1 MILEM
6 DFGNSRIKWRVRDLE
21 NILIRGVVDREE
33 GLDQIT
39 VALQTFAAQIKSIFV
54 ASVLAKSANLW
65 IDSWAKK
72 NLNLIPQ
79 YAMSQSEVAGVINGY
94 DDPSRLGV
102 DRWLAVVAAFNIC
115 QTACVVISSG
125 TALTV
130 DLVNQHGRHL
140 GGYIVPG
147 WVTSMRA
154 LNNSTQLI
162 NLTDIS
168 NFKLVPG
175 TSTQTAVSHGLAS
188 CYAGLIQSAIAQ
200 LAITQHYTQIGVSSP
215 SILATGGDAQRL
227 KEIFPEIQVKE
238 ELVLDGLAYC
248 FG

>member
-33 GLDQIT
+33 GLDQIA
-39 VALQTFAAQIKSIFV
+39 VALRAYAAQIKSIFV

-79 YAMSQSEVAGVINGY
+79 YAMSQSEAAGVINGY

-130 DLVNQHGRHL
+130 DLVNQQGRHL

-147 WVTSMRA
+147 WVTSVRA

-162 NLTDIS
+162 NLSDIS
-168 NFKLVPG
+168 SFKLVSG

-188 CYAGLIQSAIAQ
+188 CYVGLIQNAITQ
-200 LAITQHYTQIGVSSP
+200 LAITQHDTQTAVGSP
-215 SILATGGDAQRL
+215 SIIATGGDAQRL
-227 KEIFPEIQVKE
+227 KELFPEIQVKE